1 MRLVQKLQIILIKKQ
16 SEKVIH
22 IMGAIRLTLEKE
34 PLT

>member
-22 IMGAIRLTLEKE
+22 IMGGDKAYT
-34 PLT
+34 